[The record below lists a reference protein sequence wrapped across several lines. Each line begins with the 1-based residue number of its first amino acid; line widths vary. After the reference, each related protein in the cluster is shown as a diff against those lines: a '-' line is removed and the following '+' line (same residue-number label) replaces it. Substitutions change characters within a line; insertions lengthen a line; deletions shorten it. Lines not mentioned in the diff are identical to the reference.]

1 MAAKRNQV
9 GRPSKFRPEYV
20 DQAFKFCLLGATDA
34 ELGRFFDV
42 DERTINNW
50 KEVHPEF
57 FQSLKDGKEGADAC
71 VAQSLYRRALGWEH
85 EAVKIVADAK
95 TGTEHIVP
103 YTERYPPDT
112 TAAIFWLK
120 NRRPDLWRD
129 KHSVEH
135 AGPEGG
141 PVTMTAIEADE
152 AKERLFDALA
162 RIADRMRQN
171 LEAQR
176 VVGDGAAP
184 GGGTLVRPLGSTG

>member
-1 MAAKRNQV
+1 M
-9 GRPSKFRPEYV
+9 GRPSKFREEYV
-20 DQAFKFCLLGATDA
+20 EQAFNYCLLGATDA
-34 ELGRFFDV
+34 DLGRFFDV

-50 KEVHPEF
+50 KESHPEF
-57 FQSLKDGKEGADAC
+57 LQSLKAGKEQADAR

-129 KHSVEH
+129 KHRIEH
-135 AGPEGG
+135 SGEIPTTVRE
-141 PVTMTAIEADE
+141 MSDE
-152 AKERLFDALA
+152 ELLERASQLA
-162 RIADRMRQN
+162 N
-171 LEAQR
+171 R
-176 VVGDGAAP
+176 VVAEMGPSTNDNAVGPSPNGD
-184 GGGTLVRPLGSTG
+184 S

>member
-1 MAAKRNQV
+1 MAAGKHQREWQNLMTEKRNTV
-9 GRPSKFRPEYV
+9 GRPSKFRAEYA

-50 KEVHPEF
+50 KDRHPEF
-57 FQSLKDGKEGADAC
+57 LQSLKAGKEQADAR
-71 VAQSLYRRALGWEH
+71 VAETLYRRALGWEH

-129 KHSVEH
+129 KHGIQHSGEVATNVRAMSDE
-135 AGPEGG
+135 EL
-141 PVTMTAIEADE
+141 IERANE
-152 AKERLFDALA
+152 FANRFA
-162 RIADRMRQN
+162 N
-171 LEAQR
+171 L
-176 VVGDGAAP
+176 G
-184 GGGTLVRPLGSTG
+184 